1 MNIIFT
7 RPLIDSEDLMIN
19 FFSSGHKIIHV
30 PTLSIST
37 ANMEPINIED
47 YSGLIFTSANAVR
60 FLKLKNNN
68 KNIKCFCVGSLT
80 EKSIRSKGFSDTVAA
95 SGTVNALKNIIINS
109 KGDLD
114 KLKLAYLCGDI
125 VSYDLDQELKKEG
138 FEINKIINYT
148 SSKITN
154 LNNESIDLIKK
165 YPPNIA
171 LIYSKRSA
179 ESFDEIIRKYSL
191 AELMTHC
198 TVMCISKKIEE
209 FFKSKGWRKTEI
221 FSPGEELIRIDQI
234 KNEHY

>member
-7 RPLIDSEDLMIN
+7 RPLIDSEDLMMN

-30 PTLSIST
+30 PTLSISES
-37 ANMEPINIED
+37 NMEPISTED

-80 EKSIRSKGFSDTVAA
+80 EKSIRLKGFSNTVAA

-125 VSYDLDQELKKEG
+125 VSYGLDKELKKEG
-138 FEINKIINYT
+138 FQINKI
-148 SSKITN
+148 
-154 LNNESIDLIKK
+154 
-165 YPPNIA
+165 
-171 LIYSKRSA
+171 
-179 ESFDEIIRKYSL
+179 
-191 AELMTHC
+191 
-198 TVMCISKKIEE
+198 V
-209 FFKSKGWRKTEI
+209 
-221 FSPGEELIRIDQI
+221 RIPQ
-234 KNEHY
+234 HL

>member
-1 MNIIFT
+1 MNILIT
-7 RPLIDSEDLMIN
+7 RPLIEAEDLMGKL
-19 FFSSGHKIIHV
+19 FSLGHKIIHV

-109 KGDLD
+109 KGSLN

-125 VSYDLDQELKKEG
+125 VSYELDQELKK
-138 FEINKIINYT
+138 
-148 SSKITN
+148 
-154 LNNESIDLIKK
+154 
-165 YPPNIA
+165 
-171 LIYSKRSA
+171 
-179 ESFDEIIRKYSL
+179 
-191 AELMTHC
+191 
-198 TVMCISKKIEE
+198 V
-209 FFKSKGWRKTEI
+209 
-221 FSPGEELIRIDQI
+221 
-234 KNEHY
+234 